1 MKKLI
6 LVLLCLFLT
15 GCAGMAD
22 YTISLDNGYRIDRLS
37 AHQIA
42 IYGDKPVQSEDKT
55 VNNYL
60 YVPAKVTDIWW
71 NEEYIVVKQILLM
84 ADENEYEQPPENP
97 TDNDFNYWIIDV
109 KNSQP
114 LGPLDEKE
122 LGNETDKLGLTEI
135 ISLTSIEKLK

>member
-71 NEEYIVVKQILLM
+71 NEEYIVVKQIVLM
-84 ADENEYEQPPENP
+84 ADENEYEQPPKNP
-97 TDNDFNYWIIDV
+97 TNNDFNYWIIDV